1 MPNAHTW
8 ETREACG
15 HPDGTL
21 PHALAGDRPVWP
33 RDRVADFQHMTL
45 EVTLD
50 VPAKSLRGV
59 ATHRLSPL
67 NDGLRFVE
75 LDGIELAIES
85 VTVDGRAAKH
95 QYDGPRFL

>member
-50 VPAKSLRGV
+50 VPAKSLR
-59 ATHRLSPL
+59 
-67 NDGLRFVE
+67 
-75 LDGIELAIES
+75 
-85 VTVDGRAAKH
+85 
-95 QYDGPRFL
+95 